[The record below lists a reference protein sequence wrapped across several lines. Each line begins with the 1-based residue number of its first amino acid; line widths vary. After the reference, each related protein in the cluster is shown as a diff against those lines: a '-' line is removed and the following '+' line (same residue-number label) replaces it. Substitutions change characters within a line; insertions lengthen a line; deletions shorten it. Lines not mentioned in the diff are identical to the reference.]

1 MKRNFTLIELLVVI
15 AIIAILAA
23 MLLPALS
30 KAREKARLI
39 SCTSNQKQI
48 GTAFM
53 MYIDTYD
60 GFFPAYSGVAGTTN
74 DSPLINQRFTKSD
87 GSNYT
92 ATSNASTITGGYW
105 YIVLAHTMGLPMG
118 KDHQTMR
125 NTCWICPGQVQPDTT
140 YISYGYNYNHIG
152 SSTRY
157 KDKNSIEKWQP
168 AKDVQLK
175 KPARTVL
182 TAETRRISTA
192 IVNGETAPTNENT
205 KGWFICVDRYD
216 PGSSNTWHFFGRH
229 NDTGNILWSDG
240 HVSSLHAPGSYNDPK
255 IAYLTDNLGSYGHH
269 NLVQASGYSS
279 YIAWSRE

>member
-1 MKRNFTLIELLVVI
+1 MKRHFTLIELLVVI

-60 GFFPAYSGVAGTTN
+60 GFFPGYSGVAGTAD
-74 DSPLINQRFTKSD
+74 DSPLINQRFKKSD
-87 GSNYT
+87 GSDYT
-92 ATSNASTITGGYW
+92 STSNHATITGGYW
-105 YIVLAHTMGLPMG
+105 YIVLAHTTGLPIGETHAAM
-118 KDHQTMR
+118 K

-157 KDKNSIEKWQP
+157 TSTTSDKWQP
-168 AKDVQLK
+168 AKDVQLT

-192 IVNGETAPTNENT
+192 IVNGETGPTNENT

-216 PGSSNTWHFFGRH
+216 PGSSNTWHFYGRH
-229 NDTGNILWSDG
+229 NDTGNVLWSDG
-240 HVSSLHAPGSYNDPK
+240 HVTAFHASGSSVDPK
-255 IAYLTDNLGSYGHH
+255 YAYLTDNLGSYGHH
-269 NLVQASGYSS
+269 NLVKSS
-279 YIAWSRE
+279 SYNTYIAWSR

>member
-1 MKRNFTLIELLVVI
+1 MKHNFTLIELLVVI

-39 SCTSNQKQI
+39 SCTNNQKQI

-53 MYIDTYD
+53 MYIDSYD
-60 GFFPAYSGVAGTTN
+60 GFFPSTTGLAGTT
-74 DSPLINQRFTKSD
+74 DTSPLINQRFTKSD
-87 GSNYT
+87 GSDYK
-92 ATSNASTITGGYW
+92 NASSKTISGGYW
-105 YIVLAHTMGLPMG
+105 YIVLSHTMGLSIG
-118 KDHQTMR
+118 ETHQDMR
-125 NTCWICPGQVQPDTT
+125 KTQWICPSQAIPNTT
-140 YISYGYNYNHIG
+140 YISYGYNGNHIG

-168 AKDVQLK
+168 AKDVELK
-175 KPARTVL
+175 KAARTVL
-182 TAETRRISTA
+182 ACETRRSSAA
-192 IVNGETAPTNENT
+192 IINGETASTDDNS
-205 KGWFICVDRYD
+205 KGWYDCTDRYD
-216 PGSSNTWHFFGRH
+216 PNASANWFYFGRH

-269 NLVQASGYSS
+269 NLVQASGYTS

>member
-39 SCTSNQKQI
+39 SCTNNQKQI

-60 GFFPAYSGVAGTTN
+60 GFFPSYSGVAGTSN
-74 DSPLINQRFTKSD
+74 DSPLINQRFTKSN

-92 ATSNASTITGGYW
+92 ATSSASTITGGYW
-105 YIVLAHTMGLPMG
+105 YIVLSHTMGLSMG
-118 KDHQTMR
+118 ETHQEMKKTQ
-125 NTCWICPGQVQPDTT
+125 WICPSQAIPDTT
-140 YISYGYNYNHIG
+140 YISYGYNYNNIG
-152 SSTRY
+152 SSVRY
-157 KDKNSIEKWQP
+157 TSDAVDKWQP

-192 IVNGETAPTNENT
+192 IVNGETGPTNENT
-205 KGWFICVDRYD
+205 KGWYICVDRYD
-216 PGSSNTWHFFGRH
+216 PASKNTWHFYGRH
-229 NDTGNILWSDG
+229 NDTGNVLWTDG
-240 HVSSLHAPGSYNDPK
+240 HVTSLHAAGSSVDPK
-255 IAYLTDNLGSYGHH
+255 YAYLTDNLGSYGHH
-269 NLVQASGYSS
+269 NLVKASGYSS
-279 YIAWSRE
+279 YIAWTRE

>member
-60 GFFPAYSGVAGTTN
+60 GFFPAYSGVAGTSS
-74 DSPLINQRFTKSD
+74 DSPLINQRFTKSN

-92 ATSNASTITGGYW
+92 ATSNAATITGGYW
-105 YIVLAHTMGLPMG
+105 YIVLAHTMGLPLG
-118 KDHQTMR
+118 EYHQAMR
-125 NTCWICPGQVQPDTT
+125 NTPWICPTQTIPDTT
-140 YISYGYNYNHIG
+140 YISYGYNYNNIG

-157 KDKNSIEKWQP
+157 TKDAVQKWQP

-175 KPARTVL
+175 KPGGTVL
-182 TAETRRISTA
+182 TAESRRISA
-192 IVNGETAPTNENT
+192 SIVSGETGPTNENT
-205 KGWFICVDRYD
+205 RGWYICVDRYD
-216 PGSSNTWHFFGRH
+216 PAASSNWHFYGRH
-229 NDTGNILWSDG
+229 NDTGNVLWTDG
-240 HVSSLHAPGSYNDPK
+240 HVTSLHATGSSVDPK
-255 IAYLTDNLGSYGHH
+255 YAYLTDNLGSYGHH
-269 NLVQASGYSS
+269 NLVTASGYSS
-279 YIAWSRE
+279 YIAWTRE